1 MIANSGSTTT
11 TGALKVQQMLQGT
24 LVNGSNTM
32 FHSVP
37 LPFKKVYFTCVPYYL
52 IGIKK
57 QYLGITYTQSHGQK
71 CVVNCST
78 FIDWLNISKHTELHH
93 LIPQCIKI
101 EEFERAETNLLPA
114 VED

>member
-1 MIANSGSTTT
+1 MIANSGSTT

-71 CVVNCST
+71 CVR
-78 FIDWLNISKHTELHH
+78 ELSN
-93 LIPQCIKI
+93 
-101 EEFERAETNLLPA
+101 FY
-114 VED
+114 